1 MWINLHT
8 HTHTIIIVIVIIIII
23 ISQWGRLESL
33 RLYLSNIKGK
43 QEIKVI
49 QKTAALCTAHEMRE
63 VLM

>member
-1 MWINLHT
+1 MS
-8 HTHTIIIVIVIIIII
+8 IIIVIVIIIII